1 MQLFF
6 GRGGGRG
13 EGGRLG
19 HLFAVVHMCYV
30 LG

>member
-6 GRGGGRG
+6 GRGGGS
-13 EGGRLG
+13 GGRLG